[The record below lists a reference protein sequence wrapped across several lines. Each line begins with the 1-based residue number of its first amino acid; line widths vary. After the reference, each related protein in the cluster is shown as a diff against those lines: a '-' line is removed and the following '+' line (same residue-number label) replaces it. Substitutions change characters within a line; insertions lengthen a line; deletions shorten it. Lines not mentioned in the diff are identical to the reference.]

1 LRTITV
7 AERRARLGVR
17 HHLAGR
23 AGTVEQVAG
32 DLAGLHSTDP
42 VTVFLGARARTAG
55 VQPEDLE
62 AALYERRSLARMLA
76 MRRTMFVVPT
86 DLVPLLHAAAT
97 RALVARQRSRI
108 EKLLADGGVSD
119 RPDRWLWDVQAAT
132 MAALEAR
139 GQATAVELG
148 EDVPELRIKIATGA
162 GKVYEGT
169 IGVSTQV
176 LFLLATEG
184 RIIRGRPR
192 GSWISTQYRWAPM
205 ASWAGVEVDAMD
217 TPAAQAE
224 LARRWLRAFGP
235 GTAADLKW
243 WTGWTVR
250 DTKRALAAVGA
261 AEVDLDGAV
270 GYVLAEDLD
279 PVGAPEPWVALLP
292 ALDSTVMGWKER
304 AFYLGGH
311 APALFDRNGN
321 AGPTVWADGRVVGGW
336 AQRKDG
342 EIALRPLDDVGAATE
357 AAVAAEADAVRDW
370 LGDVRFTPRF
380 RTPLERELT
389 A

>member
-1 LRTITV
+1 VREISV
-7 AERRARLGVR
+7 AERRARLAVR
-17 HHLAGR
+17 HHLA
-23 AGTVEQVAG
+23 APADTVEQVAG

-55 VQPEDLE
+55 LEPGDLE
-62 AALYERRSLARMLA
+62 AALYERRTLARMLA

-97 RALVARQRSRI
+97 RALVPTQRTRI
-108 EKLLADGGVSD
+108 EKLLADGGVTD
-119 RPDRWLWDVQAAT
+119 RPDRWLRDVQAAT
-132 MAALEAR
+132 MAALEVR

-148 EDVPELRIKIATGA
+148 EDVPELQNKIRTAA
-162 GKVYEGT
+162 GKAYEGT

-184 RIIRGRPR
+184 RIIRARPR
-192 GSWISTQYRWAPM
+192 GSWISTQYRWAPLDT
-205 ASWAGVEVDAMD
+205 WLGVDVDGLPTAE
-217 TPAAQAE
+217 AQAE

-235 GTAADLKW
+235 GTTADLKW

-250 DTKRALAAVGA
+250 DTKAALVAVDA
-261 AEVDLDGAV
+261 AEVGLAGET
-270 GYVLAEDLD
+270 GYVLADDLE
-279 PVGAPEPWVALLP
+279 PAGACEPWVALLP
-292 ALDSTVMGWKER
+292 ALDTTVMGWKAR
-304 AFYLGGH
+304 AWYLGEHRG
-311 APALFDRNGN
+311 ALFDRNGN
-321 AGPTVWADGRVVGGW
+321 AGPTIWADGRVVGGW
-336 AQRKDG
+336 AQRRDG
-342 EIALRPLDDVGAATE
+342 EIALRLLEDVGAQTRAAIDAE
-357 AAVAAEADAVRDW
+357 AAAVADW

>member
-1 LRTITV
+1 VREISV

-17 HHLAGR
+17 HHLVAP
-23 AGTVEQVAG
+23 ADTVEQVAG

-42 VTVFLGARARTAG
+42 VTVFLGARARTADLEPG
-55 VQPEDLE
+55 DLE
-62 AALYERRSLARMLA
+62 AALYERRTLARMLA

-97 RALVARQRSRI
+97 RALVPTQRTRI
-108 EKLLADGGVSD
+108 EKLLADGGVTD
-119 RPDRWLWDVQAAT
+119 RPDRWLRDVQAAT
-132 MAALEAR
+132 MAALAAR

-148 EDVPELRIKIATGA
+148 EDVPELQIKIPTAA
-162 GKVYEGT
+162 GKAYEGT

-184 RIIRGRPR
+184 RVIRGRPR
-192 GSWISTQYRWAPM
+192 GSWISTQYRWAPLDT
-205 ASWAGVEVDAMD
+205 WLGVDVDRLPTAE
-217 TPAAQAE
+217 AQAD

-235 GTAADLKW
+235 GTTADLKW

-250 DTKRALAAVGA
+250 DTKAALAAVGA
-261 AEVDLDGAV
+261 VAVDLDGET
-270 GYVLAEDLD
+270 GYVLADDLE
-279 PVGAPEPWVALLP
+279 PAGACDPWVALLP
-292 ALDSTVMGWKER
+292 ALDTTVMGWKER
-304 AFYLGGH
+304 GWYLGEHRG
-311 APALFDRNGN
+311 ALFDRNGN
-321 AGPTVWADGRVVGGW
+321 AGPTIWTDGRVVGGW
-336 AQRKDG
+336 AQRRDG
-342 EIALRPLDDVGAATE
+342 EIALRLLEDVGAQARAAIDAE
-357 AAVAAEADAVRDW
+357 AAAVADW